1 MRYDWIDYS
10 SSHKEMVDSWLD
22 EDAMRFTGCDEG
34 FDEYYSYWKND
45 PQTKLGENF
54 WVKIIS
60 ADAFPVGVIAV
71 GLWDAVFTISEFII
85 SPDKR
90 GEGIGSS
97 ALAEFLDKSKD
108 IIGLNIKDAN
118 AVIFPNNIA
127 SQKAFEKAG
136 FVFHSEHPDG
146 DAWYYRYHKSV

>member
-1 MRYDWIDYS
+1 M
-10 SSHKEMVDSWLD
+10 
-22 EDAMRFTGCDEG
+22 
-34 FDEYYSYWKND
+34 
-45 PQTKLGENF
+45 
-54 WVKIIS
+54 KIIS

-136 FVFHSEHPDG
+136 FVFHYEHPDG
-146 DAWYYRYHKSV
+146 DAWYYRYHKSA